1 MSRREAVDASESVL
15 SVLGVSVDRFGLEW
29 IARLGREELE
39 VGRVWRGRLVD
50 SCDRVRDRLG
60 LPEDENGSAGASSGE
75 YSASGSAANAAG
87 CVICS
92 ER

>member
-15 SVLGVSVDRFGLEW
+15 SVLGVSVDKFG
-29 IARLGREELE
+29 
-39 VGRVWRGRLVD
+39 LVD
-50 SCDRVRDRLG
+50 SCDRVRDRFG